1 VSEDL
6 MPTTSQIVDDPELA
20 VLSVLDFA
28 LGAAVQALVAAN
40 PELNEL
46 DFHSSAT
53 ERVLVA
59 EHILSLIRGFQYA
72 LARYRWAVERS
83 YPPPKDDGD
92 EAEIPF

>member
-1 VSEDL
+1 MSEDL
-6 MPTTSQIVDDPELA
+6 LPTASQIVDDPELA
-20 VLSVLDFA
+20 VLSVLDFT
-28 LGAAVQALVAAN
+28 LGAAVESLVAAN

-59 EHILSLIRGFQYA
+59 EHILSLIRGLQYA

-83 YPPPKDDGD
+83 YPPQPDDGD
-92 EAEIPF
+92 EAEVPF